1 MDNKDMKKE
10 EANLYRTTN
19 FHIAVWL
26 MMNGKSLKDVDW
38 SNKKRAEFIFDDF
51 EDRDTLVNDFFK
63 QEQLQNYISSS
74 QELKARMYA
83 VHSPE
88 VYDRNNE

>member
-1 MDNKDMKKE
+1 MKKG
-10 EANLYRTTN
+10 EANLYHTTN

-26 MMNGKSLKDVDW
+26 MMGGKNLREVDW
-38 SNKKRAEFIFDDF
+38 SNSRRAEFVFEDF
-51 EDRDTLVNDFFK
+51 EDKDALVNDFFK

-88 VYDRNNE
+88 IYERNNE

>member
-1 MDNKDMKKE
+1 MKKE
-10 EANLYRTTN
+10 DANVFKTTN

-26 MMNGKSLKDVDW
+26 MMNNILLKEIAW
-38 SNKKRAEFIFDDF
+38 SETNKRRAEFVFEDF

-63 QEQLQNYISSS
+63 QKQIQDYISNS

-83 VHSPE
+83 THSPE
-88 VYDRNNE
+88 VYDRDN

>member
-1 MDNKDMKKE
+1 MKKE

-26 MMNGKSLKDVDW
+26 MMNSAVLKDVDW
-38 SNKKRAEFIFDDF
+38 PTKRRAEFIFEDF
-51 EDRDTLVNDFFK
+51 ENRETLVNDFFK
-63 QEQLQNYISSS
+63 QENLQDYISSS

-88 VYDRNNE
+88 VYD

>member
-1 MDNKDMKKE
+1 MIMKKE

-26 MMNGKSLKDVDW
+26 MMNSAVLKDVDW
-38 SNKKRAEFIFDDF
+38 TNKHRAEFIFEDF
-51 EDRDTLVNDFFK
+51 ENRETLVNDFFK
-63 QEQLQNYISSS
+63 QENLQDYISSS

>member
-1 MDNKDMKKE
+1 MKKE
-10 EANLYRTTN
+10 DTELYRTTN

-26 MMNGKSLKDVDW
+26 MINHIPLKEVDW
-38 SNKKRAEFIFDDF
+38 SNKRRAEFIFEPF
-51 EDRDTLVNDFFK
+51 EDRETLVNDFFK

-83 VHSPE
+83 SHSPE
-88 VYDRNNE
+88 VYDRDN